1 MTLTLVQKSEAIRSL
16 TLNLTNAIHAF
27 TDSCGMI
34 LIACTL
40 SSKQLKALKRQ
51 LHKEAAKQQTR
62 FHYDG
67 SSRVLAILIEGAKL
81 SHIHWLG
88 LVVKSYIQTAFGFE
102 NSILVASF
110 FESEYPTTQYIE
122 EVVRQLMLLP
132 EDDANL
138 IVYKNLN
145 KLDEKERVV
154 LIIDDDEVA
163 GEFLKIKLESQGYE
177 VHQAY
182 DGVQGVRSCEEL
194 SPDVVIMELNLPAL
208 DGFQVIRNI
217 QGNDALDSQIIILS
231 EQRLEKDVD
240 ACLELGV
247 TSYITKP
254 YSPQELEAILH
265 KVMDEKVEDED
276 AITRVTNG

>member
-1 MTLTLVQKSEAIRSL
+1 MTLTLVQKSEAVRSL
-16 TLNLTNAIHAF
+16 TLNLTNAIHAIS
-27 TDSCGMI
+27 DSCGMI

-40 SSKQLKALKRQ
+40 NSKQLKALKRQ
-51 LHKEAAKQQTR
+51 MHQEAAKQQIR

-67 SSRVLAILIEGAKL
+67 SSHVLAILIEGAKL

-88 LVVKSYIQTAFGFE
+88 LVVKSYIQTAFGLE
-102 NSILVASF
+102 KSILVASF
-110 FESEYPTTQYIE
+110 FESEYPATQDIE
-122 EVVRQLMLLP
+122 EVVRQLMSLP
-132 EDDANL
+132 EGDANL
-138 IVYKNLN
+138 IIYKNLN

-154 LIIDDDEVA
+154 LLIDDDEVA
-163 GEFLKIKLESQGYE
+163 GQFLKIKLESQGYE

-208 DGFQVIRNI
+208 DGLQVIRSI
-217 QGNDALDSQIIILS
+217 QGNDDLDSQIIILS

-254 YSPQELEAILH
+254 YSPQELEAIVS
-265 KVMDEKVEDED
+265 KVMDDKVEDED
-276 AITRVTNG
+276 TITL